1 MSAEQMV
8 YLVLAIAGAVG
19 GAYWRFSSVVAS
31 VKDDLAAH
39 RLHTAETYVTKA
51 GMQEQTA
58 QIMHAIDGIGKRI
71 DGISERL
78 DRAFESKPRPRS

>member
-1 MSAEQMV
+1 MV
-8 YLVLAIAGAVG
+8 YLVLAVAGAVG
-19 GAYWRFSSVVAS
+19 GFYWRVSTLVGG

-39 RLHTAETYVTKA
+39 KLHVAETYVTKA

-78 DRAFESKPRPRS
+78 DRAFESKPARRA